1 MRMPGRK
8 ISLMLGGHDLV
19 ALLDICL
26 FLDMV
31 KSQPSILVKRQV
43 AGYITGI
50 AGPQGH
56 AADVAVII
64 DDRADK
70 GYGLPRHRLQYRPV
84 RHLP

>member
-1 MRMPGRK
+1 MIVPDLVTLLASVVSPGGITDENARQEN
-8 ISLMLGGHDLV
+8 ITDVGGHDLV

-56 AADVAVII
+56 AADVAVS
-64 DDRADK
+64 
-70 GYGLPRHRLQYRPV
+70 HR
-84 RHLP
+84 